1 MKVHFSV
8 FHLYPYCHSEYFHI
22 DFYGLTHS
30 GLELLYWPF
39 DSHGARVQSMATF
52 VTVMVWLI
60 KKSRLETDKKTLT
73 MALSL

>member
-1 MKVHFSV
+1 
-8 FHLYPYCHSEYFHI
+8 
-22 DFYGLTHS
+22 
-30 GLELLYWPF
+30 
-39 DSHGARVQSMATF
+39 MATF